1 MFMPVA
7 VGALVLAHLFDLL
20 SFVEMIGR
28 HGLDAELNP
37 LVVYLHGVVGVPGLA
52 VAKLLSVAIG
62 GVVFVILAP
71 QRRRLAMFVLMFGI
85 GAGLLGGVSN
95 VATW

>member
-1 MFMPVA
+1 MFFAVA
-7 VGALVLAHLFDLL
+7 IGALVLAHLFDLL

-37 LVVYLHGVVGVPGLA
+37 LVVYLHGMVGVPGLA
-52 VAKLLSVAIG
+52 VAKMLSVAIG
-62 GVVFVILAP
+62 GTVFVILAP
-71 QRRRLAMFVLMFGI
+71 QRRRLAMVVLMFGI

>member
-1 MFMPVA
+1 VFVA
-7 VGALVLAHLFDLL
+7 VAIGALVLAHLFDLL

-37 LVVYLHGVVGVPGLA
+37 LVVYLHGIVGVPGLA
-52 VAKLLSVAIG
+52 MAKAISVGIG
-62 GVVFVILAP
+62 ASVFVILAP
-71 QRRRLAMFVLMFGI
+71 HRRRLAMSVLLFGV